1 MTILPGQERLL
12 KAVNRRFLEEDLQ
25 TMKDMEHPFW
35 ACELAS
41 VNFLSFFHLELLRV
55 SSESLP
61 VAKFPSQPHPKP
73 ILTTFVEPATSED
86 LS

>member
-41 VNFLSFFHLELLRV
+41 VNFLSFFLSFFLLLRV

-61 VAKFPSQPHPKP
+61 VAKFPSEPHPNSQ
-73 ILTTFVEPATSED
+73 TTPDGFC
-86 LS
+86 